1 MARTWSEYQ
10 QNIFSFI
17 ENETGNAIIEAVA
30 GSGKSTTI
38 IEGMNRIPAGA
49 SSIFLAFN
57 KSIADEL
64 KGRGVNARTFHS
76 LTYSPVLRAMQLNSV
91 DANKLRRV
99 LDAEFSGNDR
109 RLYGTFASKL
119 VSIARQI
126 GVGCLA
132 PNTFDTWMSIV
143 SHHDL
148 ELENEDADL
157 GRGIEVAQELLE
169 ASNNAPIVDFDDLL
183 YFAVLHG
190 ISLPKFDF
198 VFVDEA
204 QDTNSIQR
212 AILRK
217 IMKPTS
223 RIIAVGDPAQAI
235 YGFRGADS
243 NSLNL
248 IADEFNCTQLPLT
261 VTYRCPTSVV
271 TYAQQWVKHIE
282 AAPGAKEGEVQ
293 DLGTAWNPT
302 MFTAGDLVV
311 CRTTK
316 PLLSLGYRM
325 LQAKIPVRIL
335 GREIGQGLVKLVQRM
350 KAVDVDDMLTKL
362 AQWEQRETEKAIA
375 KQDDAKAERLSDQAS
390 AIRCIADGLNEDER
404 TLDKLVSVI
413 NSLFDA
419 PGAAVTLCTIH
430 KAKGLEAPT
439 VYWLARSKC
448 PSKWARQPWQKQQE
462 ANLCYVAATRAQDKL
477 VTIEEQS

>member
-1 MARTWSEYQ
+1 MTRTWSTYQ
-10 QNIFSFI
+10 QDIFSFI
-17 ENETGNAIIEAVA
+17 EEERGNAIIKAVA

-38 IEGMNRIPAGA
+38 IEGMKRVPGNA
-49 SSIFLAFN
+49 STIFLAFN

-64 KGRGVNARTFHS
+64 KAKGVNARTFHS
-76 LTYSPVLRAMQLNSV
+76 LTYSPVLRALGLQSV

-99 LDAEFSGNDR
+99 LDAEFNGNDR
-109 RLYGTFASKL
+109 RLYGAFASKL

-126 GVGCLA
+126 GIGCLS

-148 ELENEDADL
+148 ELENEEADL

-169 ASNNAPIVDFDDLL
+169 FSNNAPIADFDDLL
-183 YFAVLHG
+183 YLAVLHG

-198 VFVDEA
+198 IFVDEA
-204 QDTNSIQR
+204 QDTNAIQR

-217 IMKPTS
+217 IMKPNS
-223 RIIAVGDPAQAI
+223 RIVAVGDPAQAI

-248 IADEFNCTQLPLT
+248 IAEEFDCKHLPLT

-271 TYAQQWVKHIE
+271 QYAQQWVNHIE
-282 AAPGAKEGEVQ
+282 AAPGAQEGSVE
-293 DLGTAWNPT
+293 DLGMSWNPS
-302 MFTAGDLVV
+302 MFSAGDLVV

-316 PLLSLGYRM
+316 PLLSLGYSM
-325 LQAKIPVRIL
+325 LKAKLPVRIL

-350 KAVDVDDMLTKL
+350 KGADVDNMLTKL

-390 AIRCIADGLNEDER
+390 CIRCIVDGLDKDER
-404 TLDKLVSVI
+404 TLDKLVAVV

-439 VYWLARSKC
+439 VYWLNRSKC
-448 PSKWARQPWQKQQE
+448 PSKWARQVWQKQQE
-462 ANLCYVAATRAQDKL
+462 ANLCYVATTRAQQKL
-477 VTIEEQS
+477 VLIEEQE